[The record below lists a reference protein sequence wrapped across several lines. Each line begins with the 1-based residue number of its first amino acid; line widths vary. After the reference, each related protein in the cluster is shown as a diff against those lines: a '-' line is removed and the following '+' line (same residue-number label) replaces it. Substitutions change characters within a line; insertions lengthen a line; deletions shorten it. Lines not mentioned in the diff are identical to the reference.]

1 VGSAEASRKPAGW
14 RRRLVWPLV
23 LLVLAYAAL
32 LAGLW
37 LGQERLLFRP
47 RTLPADH
54 RFDFGA
60 DVHEVFIDVPGARL
74 NALHLRQPAP
84 DGVVFYLHGNAGHLQ
99 SWFVNTDLYRRANL
113 DLFML
118 DYRGFGK
125 STGRIESQAQL
136 QADVRA
142 AWDHIAASYE
152 GRRRVFV
159 GRSLGTGL
167 VTGLAAEVQPELTV
181 LISPY
186 ESIQALAGEIYPW
199 VPGAVLRYPLR
210 SDQALPQIRGP
221 VLLLHGDR
229 DATIPLEHSQRL
241 LTVAP
246 TSRLVVIEGAGHND
260 LQTFETYRQ
269 ALAGALALR

>member
-1 VGSAEASRKPAGW
+1 VASAETLLKRPRW
-14 RRRLVWPLV
+14 RRWLGWLLVA
-23 LLVLAYAAL
+23 VLAYGAL

-37 LGQERLLFRP
+37 VGQEKLLFRP

-54 RFDFGA
+54 RFNFGA
-60 DVHEVFIDVPGARL
+60 DVHEVFIDVPGARM
-74 NALHLRQPAP
+74 NALHLRLPNP

-99 SWFVNTDLYRRANL
+99 SWFVNADLYRRANL

-136 QADVRA
+136 QADVSA

-167 VTGLAAEVQPELTV
+167 VAGLAAEVQPELTV

-210 SDQALPQIRGP
+210 TDQVLPRIQGP
-221 VLLLHGDR
+221 VLMLHGDR
-229 DATIPLEHSQRL
+229 DATIPLEHSRRL
-241 LTVAP
+241 LAVAP
-246 TSRLVVIEGAGHND
+246 KARLVVIDGAGHND
-260 LQTFETYRQ
+260 LQSFEAYRQ
-269 ALAGALALR
+269 ALASSLAPR